1 MTISHNFWNLL
12 APIYKMLRH
21 NPISRYFIIKENRA
35 IESLLLNLVSYDIRT
50 VCDLGVG
57 RGHSLYFIPENI
69 PHRVAIDKSMSM
81 IQHTRNDFPETK
93 FLQADVLNLPV
104 KNSSFDLI
112 FCIGLMEYIPE
123 VEPLIAQLN
132 PVLKNEGHLLIS
144 YSPKNALTYL
154 RFFRGH
160 RIYPRKSYEIEKC
173 FSKYHFEISGLKTT
187 PLQNQY
193 LLKKKEGS

>member
-35 IESLLLNLVSYDIRT
+35 IESLLVNLASYEIKT

-57 RGHSLYFIPENI
+57 RGHCLYFIPEKI
-69 PHRVAIDKSMSM
+69 PHRFAIDKSMSM

-104 KNSSFDLI
+104 KNSSFDLSFFLSFCASMTI
-112 FCIGLMEYIPE
+112 FSNLTKRLGYIS
-123 VEPLIAQLN
+123 N
-132 PVLKNEGHLLIS
+132 CRYRDGK
-144 YSPKNALTYL
+144 
-154 RFFRGH
+154 R
-160 RIYPRKSYEIEKC
+160 
-173 FSKYHFEISGLKTT
+173 
-187 PLQNQY
+187 
-193 LLKKKEGS
+193 

>member
-35 IESLLLNLVSYDIRT
+35 IESLLVNLAAYEIKT

-57 RGHSLYFIPENI
+57 RRHCLYFIPEKI
-69 PHRVAIDKSMSM
+69 PHRFAIDKSMSM
-81 IQHTRNDFPETK
+81 IQHTSYDFPETK
-93 FLQADVLNLPV
+93 FLQADVLHLPL

-123 VEPLIAQLN
+123 VESLIAQLN
-132 PVLKNEGHLLIS
+132 PILKNKGHLLIS

-187 PLQNQY
+187 PLQHQY

>member
-1 MTISHNFWNLL
+1 
-12 APIYKMLRH
+12 MLRH
-21 NPISRYFIIKENRA
+21 NPISRYFIKKENLA
-35 IESLLLNLVSYDIRT
+35 IESLLVNLASYEIKT

-57 RGHSLYFIPENI
+57 RGHCLYFIPEKI
-69 PHRVAIDKSMSM
+69 PHRFAIDKSMPM
-81 IQHTRNDFPETK
+81 IQHTSYDFPETK
-93 FLQADVLNLPV
+93 FLQADVLHLPL

-112 FCIGLMEYIPE
+112 FCIGLMEYIPS

-132 PVLKNEGHLLIS
+132 PVLKNEGYLLIS

-160 RIYPRKSYEIEKC
+160 RIYPRESTEIEKC

-187 PLQNQY
+187 PLQHQY